1 MLNKEEARI
10 ALRRERS
17 AMCASERRSIDE
29 AIAKAVLALD
39 AWQRAHTIYAYLS
52 FGTEVSTRDLIEEA
66 WRADKVV
73 ALPRCVPGTRS
84 MRWFAVESF
93 DGLQKS
99 SFGVE
104 EPVPHLHREIDARG
118 GGGSRAD
125 GHGGARGGRTG
136 GCADARNDTPDGGRG
151 SARGGGRADGRG
163 VARNDAPTDAPSAG
177 SIALVPGLAFDAR
190 GFRLGYGGGFYD
202 GFICDFTGTTVG
214 LCRSRFL
221 LDDLALRGLLEPH
234 DAAVDMVVT
243 EHGCHAWDRLS

>member
-10 ALRRERS
+10 AFRHERS

-29 AIAKAVLALD
+29 AIAKAVLTLD
-39 AWQRAHTIYAYLS
+39 AWQRAHIVYTYLS

-66 WRADKVV
+66 WNAHKVV

-93 DGLQKS
+93 EGLQKS

-104 EPVPHLHREIDARG
+104 EPVPHLHREVDARV
-118 GGGSRAD
+118 
-125 GHGGARGGRTG
+125 
-136 GCADARNDTPDGGRG
+136 
-151 SARGGGRADGRG
+151 SAQ
-163 VARNDAPTDAPSAG
+163 
-177 SIALVPGLAFDAR
+177 SIALVPGLAFDER

-202 GFICDFTGTTVG
+202 GFICDFGGTSMG

-243 EHGCHAWDRLS
+243 EHGCHARDRLS

>member
-10 ALRRERS
+10 AFRHERS

-29 AIAKAVLALD
+29 TIAKAVLALD
-39 AWQRAHTIYAYLS
+39 AWQRAHMVYTYLS
-52 FGTEVSTRDLIEEA
+52 FGAEVSTRALIEEA
-66 WRADKVV
+66 WKADKVV

-84 MRWFAVESF
+84 MRWYAVESF

-118 GGGSRAD
+118 GGG
-125 GHGGARGGRTG
+125 
-136 GCADARNDTPDGGRG
+136 
-151 SARGGGRADGRG
+151 GRADGRG
-163 VARNDAPTDAPSAG
+163 VARNDAPTDAPFAG

-214 LCRSRFL
+214 LCRSGFL
-221 LDDLALRGLLEPH
+221 FDDLALRGLLEPH

-243 EHGCHAWDRLS
+243 EHGCHARDWLS